1 MAFSQQTQADFTAQR
16 YKVLHDPIHKYM
28 TLDDSVLNVIDTPQ
42 FQRLRELKQ
51 ASGFLDLALEPGASA
66 AAGECTGAACAA
78 VPSCSASCV

>member
-28 TLDDSVLNVIDTPQ
+28 TLDDSVLDVIDTPQ

-51 ASGFLDLALEPGASA
+51 ACGRSRS
-66 AAGECTGAACAA
+66 CA
-78 VPSCSASCV
+78 VCGCERGCR